1 MIILGISNTKDS
13 GACLIKN
20 GKLVAAVNEERFNR
34 EKLTRKFPENSIN
47 WILKKH
53 KLTSNDIDAISF
65 GSWKGIETNF
75 LPQYVSNALT
85 LSKNNPNSKQRIIGR
100 LEGSARS
107 DSKQKI
113 ELENGL
119 KKLNLEKIPQYYT
132 PHHLAHAYT
141 AFAFSSFPHALV
153 IILDGRGD
161 FQSGLVT
168 AWKNGKAPNILRY
181 ESELDSLG
189 AFYGWITNYLGFT
202 PDRHEGKITGL
213 SARGDP
219 RKCLPILKKMIST
232 KNGKII
238 GNVGDYYAPY
248 MKAKL
253 PNLEQK
259 LKKYSRED
267 IAAATQFLT
276 EEIVVNYAKYY
287 LKKTKEN
294 YLCLAGGIFA
304 NVLVNMRLREL
315 KQVKQLFVFP
325 HMGDGGISVGSA
337 SYVSDIFKEKIKSI
351 EHVYLG
357 PSFSQ
362 KECLTEIKKHNVKI
376 EKPLG
381 FSRKIAKLLNE
392 GKVVGLFCGAMEFG
406 PRALGRR
413 SILVRATDPTINI
426 SLNKRLFRTE
436 FMPFA
441 PVTLEEYAKQSYKDW
456 NRNDQTSYY
465 MTSCYK
471 ASNELRKLSPAVV
484 HIDGTARPQ
493 IVTKSINSELYQI
506 LKEYHKLTAIPSLIN
521 TSFNLH
527 EEPIVRTPKE
537 AISLLIKDGIDV
549 LAMPPFIIYRK

>member
-75 LPQYVSNALT
+75 LPQYVSNTLT
-85 LSKNNPNSKQRIIGR
+85 LSKKNPNSKQRIIGR

-107 DSKQKI
+107 DAKQKI

-119 KKLNLEKIPQYYT
+119 KKLNLKKIPQYYT

-276 EEIVVNYAKYY
+276 EEIVVKYVKYY
-287 LKKTKEN
+287 LKKTKE
-294 YLCLAGGIFA
+294 
-304 NVLVNMRLREL
+304 
-315 KQVKQLFVFP
+315 
-325 HMGDGGISVGSA
+325 
-337 SYVSDIFKEKIKSI
+337 SY
-351 EHVYLG
+351 
-357 PSFSQ
+357 
-362 KECLTEIKKHNVKI
+362 
-376 EKPLG
+376 
-381 FSRKIAKLLNE
+381 
-392 GKVVGLFCGAMEFG
+392 
-406 PRALGRR
+406 
-413 SILVRATDPTINI
+413 
-426 SLNKRLFRTE
+426 
-436 FMPFA
+436 
-441 PVTLEEYAKQSYKDW
+441 
-456 NRNDQTSYY
+456 
-465 MTSCYK
+465 
-471 ASNELRKLSPAVV
+471 
-484 HIDGTARPQ
+484 
-493 IVTKSINSELYQI
+493 
-506 LKEYHKLTAIPSLIN
+506 
-521 TSFNLH
+521 
-527 EEPIVRTPKE
+527 
-537 AISLLIKDGIDV
+537 
-549 LAMPPFIIYRK
+549 